1 MIADSI
7 KEFFFE
13 MVKDGISLIAGSD
26 THHSED
32 QSCTRIFS
40 IQTLYGNT
48 MFIRTYVPKKSIISN
63 TNSIDIDGISLM
75 FRLLERGIV
84 IYTDDSEYTFG
95 YNCTQQEIDCTNFE
109 LKLDTEC
116 IKLIHGF
123 KTYIDKY
130 FIK

>member
-1 MIADSI
+1 MVVDSI

-13 MVKDGISLIAGSD
+13 MVKDGISLVAGSEIQ
-26 THHSED
+26 HSED
-32 QSCTRIFS
+32 VSSTRIFS
-40 IQTLYGNT
+40 IDTLYGNII
-48 MFIRTYVPKKSIISN
+48 FLRSYVPKQSIISN
-63 TNSIDIDGISLM
+63 TNSIDINGISLM
-75 FRLLERGIV
+75 FRLLERGVV
-84 IYTDDSEYTFG
+84 IYTDDSEYTFS
-95 YNCTQQEIDCTNFE
+95 YNCTQQEIDSTNFV